1 MDRVT
6 GRGGAVRRVV
16 AEGLA
21 VLLAA
26 ACLAFALMADRAWL
40 ERHFLIGFFQTREV
54 QVTALSIARGTAL
67 AAALLLA
74 WPVRRWLGRLAARRT
89 VRELAL
95 AAAPTA
101 IAIVL
106 AIGASEL

>member
-54 QVTALSIARGTAL
+54 QVTALSIARAL
-67 AAALLLA
+67 
-74 WPVRRWLGRLAARRT
+74 PGV
-89 VRELAL
+89 
-95 AAAPTA
+95 PTPM
-101 IAIVL
+101 VSP
-106 AIGASEL
+106 SETS